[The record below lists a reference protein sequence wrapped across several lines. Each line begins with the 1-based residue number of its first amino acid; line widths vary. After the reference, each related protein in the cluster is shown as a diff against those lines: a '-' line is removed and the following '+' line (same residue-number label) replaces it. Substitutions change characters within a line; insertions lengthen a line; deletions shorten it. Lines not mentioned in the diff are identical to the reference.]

1 MRPPQRSQ
9 CGIIADRRPLRNSEK
24 HVSQE
29 RVWVARLGSL
39 PGPDGPIPVLCARS
53 ASDRGARPG
62 KGAQYHLL
70 DVDGAGARP
79 RLTLRV
85 RGYDSASARFRAVGE
100 PQPL

>member
-1 MRPPQRSQ
+1 VLHGHLHRM
-9 CGIIADRRPLRNSEK
+9 
-24 HVSQE
+24 
-29 RVWVARLGSL
+29 RLGSL
-39 PGPDGPIPVLCARS
+39 PGPDGPVPVLCARS

-70 DVDGAGARP
+70 DVDGASARP